1 MDPTKIYL
9 AQTDTTVGFLSQE
22 ASKLAKIK
30 GRPSNK
36 PFLICVDSF
45 ATLRRFARVPKTF
58 RRFVRQSD
66 KTTFIYPN
74 VKAVRVVKD
83 ERHLRFL
90 KKFGWMYSTSANE
103 SGKRFD
109 PAFAKSKAD
118 VIVED
123 SRGLFE
129 GAPSKLLRLGRRRL
143 RRVR

>member
-1 MDPTKIYL
+1 MEPDKIYL
-9 AQTDTTVGFLSQE
+9 AQTDTTVGFLSQDS
-22 ASKLAKIK
+22 AKLAAIK
-30 GRPSNK
+30 KRPPSK
-36 PFLICVDSF
+36 PFLVSVDSF
-45 ATLRRFARVPKTF
+45 ARLQGFARVPKRF
-58 RRFVRQSD
+58 RRFVRYAR

-74 VKAVRVVKD
+74 AKAVRVVRD
-83 ERHLRFL
+83 ERHLSFL

-109 PAFAKSKAD
+109 PSFAKAKAD